1 MAIDKLTCELFN
13 DAELMQ
19 GIARGNISDL
29 EKLYVKHKDRTVTL
43 AYRVLGQ
50 WSCAEDISQETFLRI
65 YKAAGKYKPETEF
78 TTWLYKIVLNLC
90 MDEKRRDTRSK
101 RFANTYESLPGSLN
115 KTSDKI
121 AKANTENIVRNAIRK
136 LNQRQQ
142 TVVILHKLEGLSH
155 EEIYNKT
162 GWSRSSIESLLVR
175 AYRNLRKELSTSLN
189 LNSYNKRIPNKK
201 YLPK

>member
-1 MAIDKLTCELFN
+1 MATNKLTCQLPD

-19 GIARGNISDL
+19 GIAQGNISDL
-29 EKLYVKHKDRTVTL
+29 EKLFLKHKNRTVTL

-50 WSCAEDISQETFLRI
+50 WSCAEDVSQEAFLRV

-78 TTWLYKIVLNLC
+78 TTWLYKIVVNLC
-90 MDEKRRDTRSK
+90 IDEKRRISRSK
-101 RFANTYESLPGSLN
+101 SFANTYESLPVSLN

-121 AKANTENIVRNAIRK
+121 AEAETEKIVRNAIKK

-189 LNSYNKRIPNKK
+189 FNSYKKHIQNKRHS
-201 YLPK
+201 PK